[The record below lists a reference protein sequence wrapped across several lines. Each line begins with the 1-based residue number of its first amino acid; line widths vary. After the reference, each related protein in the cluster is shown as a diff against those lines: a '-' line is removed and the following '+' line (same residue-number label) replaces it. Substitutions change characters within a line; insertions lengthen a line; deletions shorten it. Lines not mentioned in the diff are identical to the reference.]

1 MKLGNHRGITKRVF
15 SNHAEWDQV
24 FDFSK
29 DSVQSS
35 VVEIF
40 VKENN
45 KDDFLG
51 RVWFDLNEVPKRVPP
66 DSQLA
71 PQWYRMEDKK
81 GDKSKGGELMVA
93 IWFGTQADEAFA
105 EAWHSKAANVHFDG
119 LCSIKSKVYLSPKL
133 WYLRVGVIE
142 AQDIVLGEKGSS
154 IMRYPELF
162 AKVQVGNQVLR
173 TRVSLPA
180 ATRSLTNPFW
190 NEDLMFVVAEPF
202 EDFLLVSVEDRLA
215 PNREEVVAR
224 VLLPVSSLEK

>member
-81 GDKSKGGELMVA
+81 GDKSKGGEHMVPYGLVLKLMKPLLRLGILKQRMCILMV
-93 IWFGTQADEAFA
+93 
-105 EAWHSKAANVHFDG
+105 
-119 LCSIKSKVYLSPKL
+119 C
-133 WYLRVGVIE
+133 
-142 AQDIVLGEKGSS
+142 VL
-154 IMRYPELF
+154 
-162 AKVQVGNQVLR
+162 
-173 TRVSLPA
+173 
-180 ATRSLTNPFW
+180 
-190 NEDLMFVVAEPF
+190 
-202 EDFLLVSVEDRLA
+202 
-215 PNREEVVAR
+215 
-224 VLLPVSSLEK
+224 